1 MTNDEQQ
8 ASGVAKVSQWDAFAE
23 EESIESIELSLMLEA
38 LYRLYGYDFRD
49 YSRRS
54 LLRRVNEVVAE
65 EGLKTIAGLLERIV
79 HDADA
84 GERLLVRLTVNVTS
98 FFRNAEFFRTFR
110 EQVVPELADR
120 EFIRIWHAGCATG
133 QEVYSAAIVLA
144 EAGLID
150 RTRIYA
156 TDLSRRVLHTARDGH
171 YPAAELIE
179 AESDY
184 VAAGGSG
191 SIADHVTIAG
201 RTGTFTERLRERI
214 VFAQHDLVRGG
225 RFNQF
230 DVIFSR
236 NVLIYFNTPLQ
247 ERAIRLY
254 TESLTDGG
262 FLGLG
267 ERESVLFSE
276 SAAHFRPLSSGAKTG
291 GVSDPEPVRSADSGF
306 YRYQAERTGATT

>member
-1 MTNDEQQ
+1 MTAGERETSTQ
-8 ASGVAKVSQWDAFAE
+8 VAKASQWDAFAE
-23 EESIESIELSLMLEA
+23 EESIESIELSLMLEG

-49 YSRRS
+49 YSRSS
-54 LLRRVNEVVAE
+54 LLRRVKEAVAD
-65 EGLKTIAGLLERIV
+65 EGLQTIAGLLERIV
-79 HDADA
+79 HDPDA
-84 GERLLVRLTVNVTS
+84 GERLIVKLTVNVTS
-98 FFRNAEFFRTFR
+98 FFRNPEFFRAFR

-133 QEVYSAAIVLA
+133 QEVYSAAIVLE
-144 EAGLID
+144 EAGLLE

-156 TDLSRRVLHTARDGH
+156 TDLSRHVLHIARDGR
-171 YPAAELIE
+171 YPAAEL
-179 AESDY
+179 
-184 VAAGGSG
+184 VAAEADYEDAGGIG
-191 SIADHVTIAG
+191 SIAHHVTIGGGIGAF
-201 RTGTFTERLRERI
+201 GTRFRERI

-236 NVLIYFNTPLQ
+236 NVLIYFNTSLQ

-276 SAAHFRPLSSGAKTG
+276 SAANYRPLAIPSEGEGQA
-291 GVSDPEPVRSADSGF
+291 SDDARPADSGF
-306 YRYQAERTGATT
+306 